1 MNTNPRLIDS
11 EAPKSVTTQ
20 EPNEFQRQA
29 IEHTEG
35 PLLIIAGP
43 GSGKTYTLVERI
55 VHIILSKS
63 VSPEN
68 ILVVTFTEKAASE
81 LITRVS
87 NRLIELN
94 IRFNLNEMYIGTIHS
109 ICLRLLQENREFT
122 RLKRNFIVFDDF
134 DQKYFVYDNLA
145 TFDEIEDLTLLL
157 GESVQSAWSK
167 TEALVKW
174 INMISEE
181 ALDPESLVNASDPE
195 ISVLGRCG
203 VIYQDLLRD
212 NNSLDFSTI
221 QYEALNLLQNNPQV
235 LEALRQKLQY
245 LMVDEYQDTN
255 TIQEK
260 ILFLLMNPEA
270 PNLCVV
276 GDDDQGLYR
285 FRGATI
291 RNILEFPSN
300 FPDGQCKQIH
310 LTINYRSHPGI
321 IDFYNQFIQQQEWR
335 QGSNTFRYDKKILP
349 EEKPFPDIPSVVK
362 VSGVNDEDYYHEVLS
377 FLLALQNKQV
387 ITDFNQIAFL
397 FRSVKNKKAVALS
410 RYLEE
415 NGIPVYSPRSNQFF
429 DREEIRL
436 LIGALIFLFPQFPN
450 IRQERADITLPIWDY
465 YDNHCFALFAS
476 ELRKPENEDL
486 LRWAAPLARKHL
498 ALTENTDYA
507 FAALF
512 YQLVSFPLF
521 SRYLDENLMVGGVND
536 LRPMRN
542 LATFSQ
548 LIGKFEYLN
557 DIRILNPK
565 SLTDSLRLLFNK
577 FFRFLKE
584 GGIDEYEDQ
593 QEYAPS
599 GCVSFFTIHQSKGL
613 EFPIVIVDSLYSV
626 PRKQYTHIDELLEA
640 NYLSRP
646 TFEPLQMTK
655 FYDFY
660 RLFYTAF
667 SRAQNLLVLSCAEK
681 AGNGRTPSAYFTD
694 LYNSLPSWRDPAFD
708 VSRLE
713 LARIKDIS
721 LKKEYAFTSHLT
733 VFENCAEQYRFFK
746 ELGFSPVRTSPI
758 LFGLLVHQTIEDIHS
773 KVLKGEVHLLTEENV
788 SDWFETNY
796 TYLTKRERVY
806 LAPHIKSV
814 ALNNVLR
821 YLYRHQGNWDRI
833 RESEVD
839 VSLVKDDYILKGTID
854 LIRGDGD
861 TVEIL
866 DFKSEKKPDVNF
878 SGDSDRL
885 ERYHRQLEIY
895 AHLVEERL
903 GVSVSK
909 LHLYYTNEELGSPYI
924 SFDKDGESIDTT
936 IKNFDHAIHCI
947 ESKDFA
953 IKERPTKQCADC
965 DMRFYCDKK
974 NWKFLK

>member
-1 MNTNPRLIDS
+1 MDMTHQLKDNETS
-11 EAPKSVTTQ
+11 ESASSH
-20 EPNEFQRQA
+20 EPNKYQRQA
-29 IEHTEG
+29 IDCTEG

-55 VHIILSKS
+55 VHIIQAKS
-63 VSPEN
+63 ISPEN

-87 NRLIELN
+87 NRLLELN

-122 RLKRNFIVFDDF
+122 RLKRNFFVFDDF
-134 DQKYFVYDNLA
+134 DQKYFVYDHLSA
-145 TFDEIEDLTLLL
+145 FEEIEEIKLLL
-157 GESVQSAWSK
+157 GEAVQSSWSK
-167 TEALVKW
+167 TEILVKW

-181 ALDPESLVNASDPE
+181 ALDPKSLVEATDPE
-195 ISVLGRCG
+195 ISVVGRCG
-203 VIYQDLLRD
+203 VIYQELISE

-221 QYEALNLLQNNPQV
+221 QYEALNLLRNNPQV

-260 ILFLLMNPEA
+260 ILFLLMNPESQ
-270 PNLCVV
+270 NLCVV

-300 FPDGQCKQIH
+300 FPEGQCKQIQ
-310 LTINYRSHPGI
+310 LTTNYRSHPGI
-321 IDFYNQFIQQQEWR
+321 IDFYNQFIQQQDWKEE
-335 QGSNTFRYDKKILP
+335 GISFRYEKRILP
-349 EEKPFPDIPSVVK
+349 EDKPFPDIPAVVT
-362 VSGVNDEDYYHEVLS
+362 VSGADDDEYQLEVLS
-377 FLLALQNKQV
+377 FINDLKKRKV
-387 ITDFNQIAFL
+387 ITDHNQIAFL
-397 FRSVKNKKAVALS
+397 FRSVKNNKAVALS

-415 NGIPVYSPRSNQFF
+415 NGVPVYSPRSNQFF

-436 LIGALIFLFPQFPN
+436 LIGAFIFLFPQFPG
-450 IRQERADITLPIWDY
+450 IRQERADVVLPIWEY
-465 YDNHCFALFAS
+465 YDRDCFAFFAS
-476 ELRKPENEDL
+476 ELRKSENLDL
-486 LRWAAPLARKHL
+486 LSWAAPLARKHL
-498 ALTENTDYA
+498 ALSENTDYA

-512 YQLVSFPLF
+512 YQLLSFPLF
-521 SRYLDENLMVGGVND
+521 SRYLDEGLMLGGVND

-542 LATFSQ
+542 LSTFST
-548 LIGKFEYLN
+548 LLGKFEYLN
-557 DIRILNPK
+557 DIRILSPK
-565 SLTDSLRLLFNK
+565 FLGNHLRSLFNK

-584 GGIDEYEDQ
+584 GGIDEYEDE
-593 QEYAPS
+593 QEYAPP

-613 EFPIVIVDSLYSV
+613 EFPIVIVDSLYGT
-626 PRKQYTHIDELLEA
+626 PRKQYTYIDELLEA
-640 NYLSRP
+640 KYLSRP
-646 TFEPLQMTK
+646 SFEPLHMTK

-667 SRAQNLLVLSCAEK
+667 SRAQNLLVLSCVEK
-681 AGNGRTPSAYFTD
+681 TGHGRTPSAYFED
-694 LYNSLPSWRDPAFD
+694 LYNKLPSWRDPTFD
-708 VSRLE
+708 LSKLE
-713 LARIKDIS
+713 LAKIKDIN

-773 KVLKGEVHLLTEENV
+773 RVLKDEVHLLTEENV

-796 TYLTKRERVY
+796 TYLTKREKVY
-806 LAPHIKSV
+806 LAPYVKDI

-821 YLYRHQGNWDRI
+821 YLNRHQGDWDRI

-839 VSLVKDDYILKGTID
+839 VSLVKDEYILKGTID
-854 LIRGDGD
+854 LIRGAGN

-866 DFKSEKKPDVNF
+866 DFKSEKKPDVNYP
-878 SGDSDRL
+878 GDHDKL
-885 ERYHRQLEIY
+885 ERYRRQLEIY
-895 AHLVEERL
+895 AHLVEERV

-924 SFDKDGESIDTT
+924 SFNRDELSVDAT
-936 IKNFDHAIHCI
+936 IKDFDHAIHRI
-947 ESKDFA
+947 ESKDFS
-953 IKERPTKQCADC
+953 IKERPTKQCRDC

-974 NWKFLK
+974 NWKFIE